1 MPGPELLLG
10 LADIVILALVLL
22 LILHMAY
29 QQFRIPLKASPG
41 RTVLLAG
48 VFLAAFSQF
57 AQRFT
62 DDRLVPVPVPLAAGA
77 AAAGLPEWLFWVASR
92 AAILLILV
100 GLYAAFRQT
109 VQLERRALATSHAAR
124 EAESQALK
132 SEERFRSLFETQT
145 NPVYCYTFDPPMPV
159 SLPVEEQVRH
169 SLDAVLTDC
178 NDAFA
183 RELDCDKASDVIG
196 TRKSLLDSTKDAPS
210 HSRYIS
216 DFAASGYRLSD
227 YELIYKSPNGEDR
240 AISINATGII
250 RDGCLVRMWGV
261 ERSIL
266 AARRTE
272 SALHRRREYQATL
285 AAISSRL
292 VTTQY
297 DDADQVMVDCLKRIC
312 KYIGGNRIT
321 LSWIDLESRTGEVLY
336 TWHEGDQSMIY
347 SIDQTR
353 FPYLSEKLLH
363 NEPLCISTLDNLPP
377 EADVDRQILR
387 SVGMQSFLF
396 RPLAIAGEIVGLLT
410 MGNDAQICEWADQDL
425 EDLQVFGELL
435 ANFVMRMRQRQALD
449 AALDGLHRATERLEA
464 ENIYLRTEI
473 KLNHDFEE
481 IVGESDALRR
491 SLQMVEQVADT
502 MTPVLILGETG
513 TGKELIARA
522 LHEHSSRRHRP
533 LVKVN
538 CAALPANLIESELF
552 GYEKGAFTSADAA
565 KRGRFDLAHGSTL
578 FLDEIGEIPFELQAK
593 LLRVLQEGEFERL
606 GGSKTVKVDVRIIAA
621 TNRDLWQACE
631 DGEFRSDLYYR
642 INTFPIELPALRD
655 RGDDI
660 RLLAEH
666 FARLH
671 AQRLG
676 RELTA
681 ISARM
686 MKQLEQYDWP
696 GNVRELEGVIQRALL
711 SSSGP
716 ILELGHPL
724 AGRSPGE
731 RGDDTAAFKLRQVER
746 DHIATI
752 LDECSWK
759 ISGDKGAAAALGIPP
774 STLRSKMKKLGI
786 KRPN

>member
-1 MPGPELLLG
+1 MPAPETLLG
-10 LADIVILALVLL
+10 LADVVILALVVLL
-22 LILHMAY
+22 MAYMAY
-29 QQFRIPLKASPG
+29 QQIRIPLKPSPG
-41 RTVLLAG
+41 RTALMVG
-48 VFLAAFSQF
+48 IFLAAFFQF
-57 AQRFT
+57 AERYT
-62 DDRLVPVPVPLAAGA
+62 LHPMSEVLIGPDTAS
-77 AAAGLPEWLFWVASR
+77 GLPDWAFWVASR
-92 AAILLILV
+92 AAVLLILV
-100 GLYAAFRQT
+100 GVFTAFRQN
-109 VQLERRALATSHAAR
+109 VQMERRTKATSIAAQAA
-124 EAESQALK
+124 EAQALR
-132 SEERFRSLFETQT
+132 SEERFRSLFETQS
-145 NPVYCYTFDPPMPV
+145 NPVYCYSFEPPMPV
-159 SLPVEEQVRH
+159 TLPVEEQVRR

-183 RELDCDKASDVIG
+183 RELEFETAADVIG
-196 TRKSLLDSTKDAPS
+196 TRKSLLDSTKDVVS
-210 HSRYIS
+210 HTNYIS
-216 DFAASGYRLSD
+216 AFAASGYRLTD
-227 YELIYKSPNGEDR
+227 YELIYKNPEGEDR
-240 AISINATGII
+240 AISVNATGII
-250 RDGCLVRMWGV
+250 EDGCLVRMWGV

-266 AARRTE
+266 DVRRTE

-285 AAISSRL
+285 ASISSRL

-297 DDADQVMVDCLKRIC
+297 ADADSVMVDCLRQIC
-312 KYIGGNRIT
+312 QYIGGNRIT

-336 TWHEGDQSMIY
+336 TWFEKDSDMIYAIDQSK
-347 SIDQTR
+347 
-353 FPYLSEKLLH
+353 FPYLSQKLLR
-363 NEPLCISTLDNLPP
+363 NEALYVSRLDELPP
-377 EADVDRQILR
+377 EATADRELLESI
-387 SVGMQSFLF
+387 GMKSFLF
-396 RPLAIAGEIVGLLT
+396 RPLAVAGDIVGLLT
-410 MGNDAQICEWADQDL
+410 MGNDERICEWSDQDL
-425 EDLQVFGELL
+425 EDLQVFGELV
-435 ANFVMRMRQRQALD
+435 ANFVMRQRQRQALD

-464 ENIYLRTEI
+464 ENVYLRTEI

-502 MTPVLILGETG
+502 LTPVLILGETG

-538 CAALPANLIESELF
+538 CAALPANLVESELF
-552 GYEKGAFTSADAA
+552 GYEKGAFTSADSS

-578 FLDEIGEIPFELQAK
+578 FLDEIGEIPYELQAK

-621 TNRDLWQACE
+621 TNRDLWRACE

-642 INTFPIELPALRD
+642 INTFPIELPALRE
-655 RGDDI
+655 RGNDI

-686 MKQLEQYDWP
+686 MKQLERYDWP

-716 ILELGHPL
+716 VLELGQPL
-724 AGRSPGE
+724 AGRAGGE
-731 RGDDTAAFKLRQVER
+731 RGDDTAAYELRQVER
-746 DHIATI
+746 DHITTI
-752 LDECSWK
+752 LDDCNWK
-759 ISGDKGAAAALGIPP
+759 ISGSKGAAAALGVPP

-786 KRPN
+786 RRPA